1 MLNRLPADER
11 RTQLVES
18 ALALAEQGGVG
29 AVTVRAVAEKAGVS
43 LGVVHYCFENKEA
56 LVVAMAET
64 LIDQL
69 GEAMNAAFD
78 IPDDVPGPEGLG
90 GLRQLLHAG
99 LTATWPALE
108 FTAGRQ
114 LLTYEITAYSLRHR
128 PAGIAPTGAGSPVA
142 SGDIAALQY
151 QRMDDHAGR
160 FLLACAD
167 RSGTEW
173 IEPVPSLARLALALL
188 DGLVLRWLVDQDDD
202 AVTIELDNLAEIIA
216 SRAIER
222 P

>member
-11 RTQLVES
+11 RVQLVES
-18 ALALAEQGGVG
+18 ALALAERGGVG
-29 AVTVRAVAEKAGVS
+29 AVTVRAVAEHAGVS
-43 LGVVHYCFENKEA
+43 LGVVHYCFDSKEA

-69 GEAMNAAFD
+69 GEAMNAASD
-78 IPDDVPGPEGLG
+78 LPDEDPAPQGLT

-99 LTATWPALE
+99 LTAMWPALA
-108 FTAGRQ
+108 FKPGRQ

-128 PAGIAPTGAGSPVA
+128 GAESPPNGEAGQVV

-151 QRMDDHAGR
+151 QRMDEYAGS
-160 FLLACAD
+160 FLEACAE
-167 RSGTEW
+167 RSGTQW
-173 IEPVPSLARLALALL
+173 IEPVSSLARLSLALL
-188 DGLVLRWLVDQDDD
+188 DGLVLRWLVDQDHD
-202 AVTIELDNLAEIIA
+202 AVVIELDNLAGIIA
-216 SRAIER
+216 SRATEL

>member
-11 RTQLVES
+11 RAQLVES
-18 ALALAEQGGVG
+18 ALALAERGGVG
-29 AVTVRAVAEKAGVS
+29 AVTVRAVAEHAGVS
-43 LGVVHYCFENKEA
+43 LGVVHYCFDSKEA

-78 IPDDVPGPEGLG
+78 LPDDGPAPQGLT

-99 LTATWPALE
+99 LTAMWPALE
-108 FTAGRQ
+108 FGYGRQ

-128 PAGIAPTGAGSPVA
+128 APGTESAGADGQVT
-142 SGDIAALQY
+142 SGDIARLQY
-151 QRMDDHAGR
+151 QRMDEHAGR
-160 FLLACAD
+160 ILLACAE

-173 IEPVPSLARLALALL
+173 IEPVSSLSRLSLALL
-188 DGLVLRWLVDQDDD
+188 DGLVLRWLVDQDSD
-202 AVTIELDNLAEIIA
+202 AVIIELDNLAGIIA
-216 SRAIER
+216 SHATER